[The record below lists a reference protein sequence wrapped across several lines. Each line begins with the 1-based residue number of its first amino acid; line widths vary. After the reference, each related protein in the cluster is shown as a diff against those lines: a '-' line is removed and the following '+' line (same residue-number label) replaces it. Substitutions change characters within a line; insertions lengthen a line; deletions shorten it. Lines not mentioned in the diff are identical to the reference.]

1 MLTKKDGSIYYM
13 GWNTFGSFGNVTYAN
28 AMIPTKNNDLNLLN
42 APQYNHREILA
53 ANKKSKGRI
62 QERELQANLDAAIK
76 DKNDVTVLDK
86 K

>member
-1 MLTKKDGSIYYM
+1 M
-13 GWNTFGSFGNVTYAN
+13 N
-28 AMIPTKNNDLNLLN
+28 MIEAT
-42 APQYNHREILA
+42 QYNHREVLV